1 MDFLDES
8 FGAQTSPVELHDLVA
23 TPIAPSLIPLGSVR
37 NKAATA
43 AMMSDDPINTYQVL
57 MKDGQEGNTAAYDMQ
72 KEAVDK
78 ASNKMDMEGLMSILG
93 DKNISI
99 EDKKKAAEGLK
110 NNRFLKDSASLLHSQ
125 SLAAGSKGETQYQ
138 EAARISSADSIRKI
152 YESRNAVQGLV
163 NAYVASLDSEGQGLN
178 AMAMIG
184 LPFANAINTSKAAEG
199 IAAAQGKPLSF
210 WETLKNLVS
219 SGSAT
224 QKLKD
229 SLNNVPADKRVEV
242 AKTILEGIS
251 KSNGILFSNDNQYAQ
266 ADLIKKI
273 FEEGGYSSSDK
284 WIDNLSPILD
294 VIGIGQ
300 VVRGTKV
307 APRASGG
314 VSSGM
319 EEVVHPAT
327 WEVVDDTVKAPY
339 KKLSD
344 GVKRIEMNAPV
355 RIENPAAPANIVA
368 QANPEKARG
377 IHEAVVKDQSGEVAG
392 ALHGVDREQAI
403 VNDIMPQAA
412 TETGAVTAK
421 VSDMERNLRVEL
433 GVSREII
440 DNLTDTGAIT
450 FTQAEK
456 AQARALV
463 VNDFKAAEGL
473 VANDAETGISV
484 VGNRLKIDVM
494 YGTAEGGFLT
504 AKDAMDQAKFALRN
518 YGIKDEDIT
527 LMRRDGLDYV
537 PTTLAEAGTQEG
549 SYKVRITTSHEIT
562 SNNIEDF
569 EPLITKRNL
578 TDSFSA
584 TITNNSGSLA
594 RNLMDAASM
603 LDPKLTGA
611 GAVATDHISRFEK
624 LLLTKVEDFT
634 NDFVKF
640 PKARQEE
647 ITKYLREANQN
658 GIKFN
663 PASLAL
669 RFNAEEIE
677 SIRKFRDFWNT
688 HYYLENADVVKTLNA
703 NGFQM
708 FKNANTELYAK
719 PITKNANIGWFYDPA
734 LDDVVRHGKG
744 EGDILYA
751 AGGTYARL
759 RRPIEVNGI
768 EVEHMI
774 VRNTPTEYLRGFRD
788 SDMVLPYREGYF
800 QTQYRKNAQFVDEI
814 TTLPNGQTKRRTV
827 AVAKDTAEA
836 QHFADGLARNTGK
849 SYEVRGDVNGMRRGS
864 NEWWDVNAATGRI
877 AQRRRGKLLEDASGL
892 NHLGDGSYIVSP
904 VESAERAAKSISG
917 RIVTRPMLEA
927 AKARFVRQFDNVI
940 ISNSI
945 GGKDFPSSSAM
956 LGGKGR
962 FTDKELRDA
971 RTNFEYIKYLENGY
985 INSMDETLKQL
996 MNLTAATAGR
1006 YSLSTKVGSSVLSA
1020 IERGALQISDK
1031 SLTSALKGSVY
1042 TTTIVSNV
1050 LRQWI
1055 IQPHQFLRTAAYNP
1069 QGWANGQI
1077 FDLVG
1082 GYITAFINPSAN
1094 LSAKNKAFNEFIERS
1109 GLVAS
1114 VDKSNLIRGTLLDAA
1129 DKSNKVMTTITRYT
1143 TVPMRKVGFD
1153 AGESM
1158 NILGHAAA
1166 VYEKKMREGLN
1177 VLDPAVRDAIHSE
1190 TRAISG
1196 EMNFAGDM
1204 PYNQTTPAV
1213 LLNFLQVPH
1222 KMALQYANRRIPGA
1236 DRVKM
1241 FVADSV
1247 LWGTPIAALISAA
1260 IGTDVLPDDKFW
1272 RETLVDGLES
1282 ALLNETL
1289 STLAGKTVDLDF
1301 SAFAPY
1307 DATGWSKIFG
1317 ALLADGGMMQAI
1329 VNSPSGQL
1337 FIKDGGRLP
1346 NAVGAAARYFGL
1358 KDSPDDTTETGLA
1371 VLKET
1376 AKIFSGASNL
1386 FKAQMILETGKLWDK
1401 SGLLIED
1408 GLTNYEAVAQMFGI
1422 PTKKPRELF
1431 EVTDKWRS
1439 EEKKHR
1445 DTVLSDY
1452 KLMKRYLTEQL
1463 DDDNTNPEWAI
1474 RISEMVMKA
1483 YANDPVGQRIILS
1496 EFAKDMEGRDNA
1508 LNRAIMKRM
1517 QLPTIGSLRDDIRK
1531 APIADDQKALALS
1544 IVDDFE
1550 KAIKDANE
1558 KKDK

>member
-1 MDFLDES
+1 
-8 FGAQTSPVELHDLVA
+8 
-23 TPIAPSLIPLGSVR
+23 
-37 NKAATA
+37 
-43 AMMSDDPINTYQVL
+43 
-57 MKDGQEGNTAAYDMQ
+57 MKDGQENNPASFEMQ
-72 KEAVDK
+72 KENVDK
-78 ASNKMDMEGLMSILG
+78 AASKLDMEGLMSILG

-99 EDKKKAAEGLK
+99 EDKRKAAEGLK
-110 NNRFLKDSASLLHSQ
+110 SSRYLKDSSSLLHSQ
-125 SLAAGSKGETQYQ
+125 SLAAGSKGENQYQ

-178 AMAMIG
+178 AAAMIG
-184 LPFANAINTSKAAEG
+184 MPFANAINVSKASEG

-210 WETLKNLVS
+210 WETLKNLAS

-229 SLNNVPADKRVEV
+229 SLNNIPADQRVHV

-251 KSNGILFSNDNQYAQ
+251 KSNGILFSNDNQFAQ

-273 FEEGGYSSSDK
+273 FEEGGYSSGEK

-294 VIGIGQ
+294 AVGIGQ
-300 VVRGTKV
+300 IVRGTKAV
-307 APRASGG
+307 PRASGG
-314 VSSGM
+314 ASKGID
-319 EEVVHPAT
+319 EIVHPAK
-327 WEVVDDTVKAPY
+327 WELVDDRVNPPY
-339 KKLSD
+339 KKLED
-344 GVKRIEMNAPV
+344 GIKRIEMNSPI
-355 RIENPAAPANIVA
+355 RLENPAAPANVVA

-392 ALHGVDREQAI
+392 ALHGASREQAI

-421 VSDMERNLRVEL
+421 VVDVDRNLRKEL
-433 GVSREII
+433 GVSQEVI

-450 FTQAEK
+450 FTQGEK

-473 VANDAETGISV
+473 VANDAETGVSIL
-484 VGNRLKIDVM
+484 GNRVKVDVL
-494 YGTAEGGFLT
+494 YGTSEGGFLT
-504 AKDAMDQAKFALRN
+504 ATDAIEQAKYALRK

-527 LMRRDGLDYV
+527 LMRKDGLDYV
-537 PTTLAEAGTQEG
+537 PTTLAESQGVEG
-549 SYKVRITTSHEIT
+549 SYKIRVSTSHEIT
-562 SNNIEDF
+562 SNDIEEF
-569 EPLITKRNL
+569 EQLITKRNV

-584 TITNNSGSLA
+584 TITERSGSLA

-603 LDPKLTGA
+603 LDPKITGA
-611 GAVATDHISRFEK
+611 ASVATDHISRFEK

-634 NDFVKF
+634 NRFVKF
-640 PKARQEE
+640 PKDRQEA
-647 ITKYLREANQN
+647 ITRYLQEANAN
-658 GIKFN
+658 GIKFDPN
-663 PASLAL
+663 ALTL

-677 SIRKFRDFWNT
+677 SIRVFRDFWNT

-719 PITKNANIGWFYDPA
+719 PIVKNTNIGWFYDPA
-734 LDDVVRHGKG
+734 IDDVIRHGKG
-744 EGDILYA
+744 EADILYA

-774 VRNTPTEYLRGFRD
+774 VRNTPNEYLRGFRD

-800 QTQYRKNAQFVDEI
+800 QTQYKKNAQFIDEVS
-814 TTLPNGQTKRRTV
+814 TLPNGSKKIRTI

-836 QHFADGLARNTGK
+836 QHFADSLARNTGK
-849 SYEVRGDVNGMRRGS
+849 EYVVRGDVNGMRRGT
-864 NEWWDVNAATGRI
+864 NEWWDVNSASGRI
-877 AQRRRGKLLEDASGL
+877 AQRRRGKVLEDASGM

-917 RIVTRPMLEA
+917 RIVTRPMLEG

-940 ISNSI
+940 PANAY
-945 GGKDFPSSSAM
+945 GGKTFPSSANQ

-971 RTNFEYIKYLENGY
+971 RSNFEYIKYLENGY

-996 MNLTAATAGR
+996 LNLTASIAGKA
-1006 YSLSTKVGSSVLSA
+1006 SVNAKVGGSVLSA
-1020 IERGALQISDK
+1020 VERGALQMSDK
-1031 SLTSALKGSVY
+1031 SLTGALKSSVY

-1050 LRQWI
+1050 LRQWVV
-1055 IQPHQFLRTAAYNP
+1055 QPHQFLRTIAYNP
-1069 QGWANGQI
+1069 TGWASGSI

-1082 GYITAFINPSAN
+1082 GYITGVMNPGMR
-1094 LSAKNKAFNEFIERS
+1094 LSAKHQAFNDFIERS

-1129 DKSNKVMTTITRYT
+1129 DKSNKVMTTLTKYT
-1143 TVPMRKVGFD
+1143 TVPMRKYGFD
-1153 AGESM
+1153 AGESF
-1158 NILGHAAA
+1158 NIVGHAAA
-1166 VYEKKMREGLN
+1166 VYDRKLREGVN
-1177 VLDPAVRDAIHSE
+1177 VLDPSVRDAIHSE

-1213 LLNFLQVPH
+1213 LVNFLQVPH
-1222 KMALQYANRRIPGA
+1222 KMALQYSNRRIDGM
-1236 DRVKM
+1236 DRVRM
-1241 FVADSV
+1241 FLADSI
-1247 LWGTPIAALISAA
+1247 LWGTPTAAIIAAAL
-1260 IGTDVLPDDKFW
+1260 GTDVLPDDKFW

-1282 ALLNETL
+1282 SLLNHTL
-1289 STLAGKTVDLDF
+1289 SVLAGKDVNLDF
-1301 SAFAPY
+1301 SAMAPY
-1307 DATGWSKIFG
+1307 DITGWSKIFG
-1317 ALLADGGMMQAI
+1317 AVFTQGGMMQA
-1329 VNSPSGQL
+1329 VLNSPSGQL
-1337 FIKDGGRLP
+1337 FLKDGGRLP
-1346 NAVGAAARYFGL
+1346 NALGAAARYFGL

-1376 AKIFSGASNL
+1376 AKIFSGASNM
-1386 FKAQMILETGKLWDK
+1386 FKAQMILETGKIWDK
-1401 SGLLIED
+1401 NGLLIEQ

-1431 EVTDKWRS
+1431 ELTDKWRT

-1452 KLMKRYLTEQL
+1452 NLMKRYLTEQL

-1474 RISEMVMKA
+1474 KISGMVMKA
-1483 YANDPVGQRIILS
+1483 YANDPVGQRIILG
-1496 EFAKDMEGRDNA
+1496 EFEKDMMGRDNA
-1508 LNRAIMKRM
+1508 LSSAIMKRM

-1550 KAIKDANE
+1550 KAMKDNKE
-1558 KKDK
+1558 MKDK